1 MTAQELIGIWEET
14 AAKHGYALG
23 DGRAERIRKAAAICI
38 GILKGACICKP
49 NERPVC
55 PCEEMHED
63 IKDTGRCFCGIFYAG
78 SPKKAS

>member
-38 GILKGACICKP
+38 GILRGPAYASQTRGP
-49 NERPVC
+49 FVRAR
-55 PCEEMHED
+55 
-63 IKDTGRCFCGIFYAG
+63 RCTRI
-78 SPKKAS
+78 